1 MMQLQL
7 RRVSR
12 TLLAAFALALAASPA
27 SAQIAAAMGHPLPAA
42 DLPNGTVTV
51 RLIAGDPSKPAA
63 GAEATLMVAGA
74 ARTQRADNE
83 GRVTFKDIPAGSTVS
98 VTIAAPSGT
107 ISSDEFPLPDQGG
120 VRLIMSTVPF
130 GSSGGGG
137 GSPAAPFAG
146 GGGAG
151 GPAAGG
157 GMPEPRVISGQGRP
171 EQADPAGSL
180 TVRLTHDDFMDA
192 AALGGHVVT
201 LVGYSDDKVTVDKK
215 TSDAA
220 GRVEFDQLDVTGATA
235 YYAMALLP
243 RTAIAGGVVDRVM
256 SSPIMPSAASGT
268 RLVLSGEKRSST
280 APPVDDFAKLDTQIP
295 NVEPG
300 VVTVGLATEHPDDG
314 AAIVLHDAATG
325 AVVQTQAVGL
335 SGKSQVNVNGE
346 VGELQVDAAAPAG
359 SLVITVNG
367 GTGGS
372 QDVLPGA
379 IIELAGDAASAPSP
393 ITTDS
398 HGQASFANVPAGRWK
413 VRITFNGASIESDPF
428 DLPAVGGHRLPA
440 RISIFEGIRPRL
452 TKFAA
457 LPTGTDT
464 VYYVESKV
472 GNRTLRSLPFQLAPG
487 VGTSV
492 VLLAYE
498 RLSFQFMLNGE
509 ADDKFLGLQGRFS
522 IGNLSWSPY
531 RAGPDGLVIAMPHG
545 FTGPVVGDQDTAIAS
560 ADPGA
565 GFRIMRALPPGG
577 VQFHAGFSMLI
588 EGGEVEWNWDLP
600 YGAQKSQIAL
610 LKTPGLDFADAA
622 TTPEVLSN
630 PDGVQF
636 VVIRDLGIDPG
647 QSMTMHV
654 VGLPRAAPW
663 KTWMPRAAGVLVML
677 MLVVG
682 MTLALRTRRSKLSPE
697 EALAR
702 TTTQAR
708 IDALMN
714 ELVQLESA
722 GKSGARKDTV
732 MAELEQLWAARG
744 ETATSPL
751 DA

>member
-1 MMQLQL
+1 MTHLQL
-7 RRVSR
+7 RSVSR
-12 TLLAAFALALAASPA
+12 ALLAAVAIGLAAAPA
-27 SAQIAAAMGHPLPAA
+27 AAQIAAAMGHPLM
-42 DLPNGTVTV
+42 
-51 RLIAGDPSKPAA
+51 IAGAS
-63 GAEATLMVAGA
+63 
-74 ARTQRADNE
+74 RTQRADNE
-83 GRVTFKDIPAGSTVS
+83 GRVTFKDVPAGSTVS
-98 VTIAAPSGT
+98 VTIAAASGT
-107 ISSDEFPLPDQGG
+107 ISSDEFPVPDQGG

-130 GSSGGGG
+130 GSGGGG
-137 GSPAAPFAG
+137 AAPAAPFAG
-146 GGGAG
+146 GGGG

-171 EQADPAGSL
+171 EPADPAGSL

-192 AALGGHVVT
+192 AALGDHVVT
-201 LVGYSDDKVTVDKK
+201 LVGYSDDKVTVEKK

-220 GRVEFDQLDVTGATA
+220 GRVEFDHLDITGATA

-243 RTAIAGGVVDRVM
+243 RTTVAGGVIDRLM
-256 SSPIMPSAASGT
+256 SSPIMPSGANGT

-300 VVTVGLATEHPDDG
+300 IVTVGLATEHPDDG

-359 SLVITVNG
+359 SLVVTVNG

-372 QDVLPGA
+372 QEVLPGA
-379 IIELAGDAASAPSP
+379 IIELVGDAAAAAAP

-398 HGQASFANVPAGRWK
+398 HGQANFANVAAGRWK
-413 VRITFNGASIESDPF
+413 IRITFNGASIESDPF
-428 DLPAVGGHRLPA
+428 DLPAQGGHRLPA
-440 RISIFEGIRPRL
+440 RISIFEGIRPRM

-457 LPTGTDT
+457 LPTGSDT
-464 VYYVESKV
+464 VYYVESKID
-472 GNRTLRSLPFQLAPG
+472 NRTLRSLPFQLAPG

-509 ADDKFLGLQGRFS
+509 ADDKFLGMQGRFS
-522 IGNLSWSPY
+522 VGNLSWSPY
-531 RAGPDGLVIAMPHG
+531 RAGPDGLVIAMPKG
-545 FTGPVVGDQDTAIAS
+545 FTGPVVGDQDTAVAS
-560 ADPGA
+560 AEAGA
-565 GFRIMRALPPGG
+565 GFRIVRALPPGG

-600 YGAQKSQIAL
+600 FGTQKSQIAL

-622 TTPEVLSN
+622 TTPEILSN

-647 QSMTMHV
+647 HSMTMRV

-663 KTWMPRAAGVLVML
+663 KTWMPRLAGLLVLG
-677 MLVVG
+677 MLVIG
-682 MTLALRTRRSKLSPE
+682 MMLALRTRRSAVTPE
-697 EALAR
+697 QAKERAA
-702 TTTQAR
+702 TQTR

-714 ELVQLESA
+714 ELVQLETA
-722 GKSGARKDTV
+722 GKSGARKDAV

-744 ETATSPL
+744 DSAMSPL
-751 DA
+751 DS